1 MNSDV
6 TQVAVHDHTLFL
18 KSDGSL
24 WGMGRNHGGQLGDG
38 STNRSKNPKQI
49 VSSGVIKIG
58 AGWKHSAFVKSD
70 GSLWTMGNND
80 YGQLGTGDILIQAC
94 YL

>member
-1 MNSDV
+1 MLPKLLSM
-6 TQVAVHDHTLFL
+6 TIPSIL

-24 WGMGRNHGGQLGDG
+24 WGMGKMKSWRQLGDG

-80 YGQLGTGDILIQAC
+80 YGQLGTGDFNSSLF
-94 YL
+94 L